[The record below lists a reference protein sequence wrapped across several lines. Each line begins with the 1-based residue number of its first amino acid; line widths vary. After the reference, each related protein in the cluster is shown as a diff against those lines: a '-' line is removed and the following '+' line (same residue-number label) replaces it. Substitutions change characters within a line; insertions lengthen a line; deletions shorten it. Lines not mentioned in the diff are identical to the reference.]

1 MRSQFDDARL
11 VSVNPIRDLCYFSTK
26 RLLKGIIY
34 LTFSHFFRQINFHIV
49 LSGDFLQQVDMHVTH
64 HGYDRVTSISGYA
77 KTLHLQ
83 RTRIHPCFLHM
94 FKTESGGAQTHPRI
108 NQRGS

>member
-11 VSVNPIRDLCYFSTK
+11 VSVNPIRNLCYFSTK
-26 RLLKGIIY
+26 RLLRGNIQHLHI
-34 LTFSHFFRQINFHIV
+34 FFRQINFYVV